1 MPIEVKNIS
10 HIYMENTPYEK
21 KALNNVSL
29 TINEGEFVAIAGH
42 TGSGKSTL
50 MQHFNGLLNPT
61 RGEVFID
68 GIDINKKKDKKT
80 LNARRSVGM
89 VFQYPEQQLFEESIF
104 ADIAFGPRNFGCSED
119 EVKQR
124 VKEAMDFV
132 ELDYEEY
139 KDKSPF
145 LLSGG
150 QMRRVAIAGIIA
162 LKPKYLVL
170 DEPTAGLDPR
180 LKQNLLQKVK
190 KLHQKEKMTIIMVSH
205 NMDDIAL
212 LADKVA
218 IMRQGKLM
226 IYGEPR
232 EVFTHKD
239 VIEQAGLLEPEV
251 MQLLRKIQEYGL
263 DVDINALNKQEALNN
278 ILVALKERDKMLTDI
293 KIGQFFP
300 ANSLL
305 HKLDA
310 RLKIVSLFILIV
322 GIFVFDS
329 QLDYII
335 WCVLI
340 GSLMYMSKI
349 PLKMFFI
356 SIKPIIWIILF
367 TFILHLFT
375 TQGKVIFEV
384 WKLSITWEGLANG
397 SFVCLRL
404 LLLMFGA
411 SLLTFTTPPL
421 VLSDALEDLMKPLKR
436 FGVPAHE
443 LAMMMTIAL
452 RFIPTLLEETDKI
465 IKAQKSRGADFMTGN
480 ILKRVKAFMPILIP
494 LFISAFR
501 RADDLAMAM
510 EARCYHGGVGRTRLK
525 QLSFASRDYIAM
537 TAFIGILLI
546 LTVIKIVFPHI
557 VLFTL

>member
-1 MPIEVKNIS
+1 
-10 HIYMENTPYEK
+10 
-21 KALNNVSL
+21 
-29 TINEGEFVAIAGH
+29 
-42 TGSGKSTL
+42 
-50 MQHFNGLLNPT
+50 
-61 RGEVFID
+61 
-68 GIDINKKKDKKT
+68 
-80 LNARRSVGM
+80 
-89 VFQYPEQQLFEESIF
+89 
-104 ADIAFGPRNFGCSED
+104 
-119 EVKQR
+119 
-124 VKEAMDFV
+124 
-132 ELDYEEY
+132 
-139 KDKSPF
+139 
-145 LLSGG
+145 
-150 QMRRVAIAGIIA
+150 
-162 LKPKYLVL
+162 
-170 DEPTAGLDPR
+170 
-180 LKQNLLQKVK
+180 
-190 KLHQKEKMTIIMVSH
+190 
-205 NMDDIAL
+205 
-212 LADKVA
+212 
-218 IMRQGKLM
+218 
-226 IYGEPR
+226 
-232 EVFTHKD
+232 
-239 VIEQAGLLEPEV
+239 
-251 MQLLRKIQEYGL
+251 
-263 DVDINALNKQEALNN
+263 
-278 ILVALKERDKMLTDI
+278 MLTDI

-335 WCVLI
+335 WCMLI
-340 GSLMYMSKI
+340 GTLMYMSKI

-375 TQGKVIFEV
+375 TQEKVIFEI

-546 LTVIKIVFPHI
+546 LTVIKIVFPHM

>member
-1 MPIEVKNIS
+1 
-10 HIYMENTPYEK
+10 MENTPYEK

-226 IYGEPR
+226 IYGEHAK
-232 EVFTHKD
+232 FLH
-239 VIEQAGLLEPEV
+239 I
-251 MQLLRKIQEYGL
+251 
-263 DVDINALNKQEALNN
+263 
-278 ILVALKERDKMLTDI
+278 KM
-293 KIGQFFP
+293 
-300 ANSLL
+300 
-305 HKLDA
+305 
-310 RLKIVSLFILIV
+310 
-322 GIFVFDS
+322 
-329 QLDYII
+329 
-335 WCVLI
+335 
-340 GSLMYMSKI
+340 
-349 PLKMFFI
+349 
-356 SIKPIIWIILF
+356 
-367 TFILHLFT
+367 
-375 TQGKVIFEV
+375 
-384 WKLSITWEGLANG
+384 
-397 SFVCLRL
+397 
-404 LLLMFGA
+404 
-411 SLLTFTTPPL
+411 
-421 VLSDALEDLMKPLKR
+421 
-436 FGVPAHE
+436 
-443 LAMMMTIAL
+443 
-452 RFIPTLLEETDKI
+452 
-465 IKAQKSRGADFMTGN
+465 
-480 ILKRVKAFMPILIP
+480 
-494 LFISAFR
+494 
-501 RADDLAMAM
+501 
-510 EARCYHGGVGRTRLK
+510 
-525 QLSFASRDYIAM
+525 
-537 TAFIGILLI
+537 
-546 LTVIKIVFPHI
+546 
-557 VLFTL
+557 